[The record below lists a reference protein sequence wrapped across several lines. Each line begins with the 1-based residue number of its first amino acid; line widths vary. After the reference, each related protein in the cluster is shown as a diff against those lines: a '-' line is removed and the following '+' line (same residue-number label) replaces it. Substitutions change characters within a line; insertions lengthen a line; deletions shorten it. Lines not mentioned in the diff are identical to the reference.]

1 MHAIIGLFENHQ
13 DSLFSEYES
22 LVLANISLVMSEQK
36 SNNSSEQALSE
47 SLLEANNSEI
57 TDKQAQSLTA
67 SSTLSKA
74 LKKEIN
80 GPKGLEPT
88 RYGDWES
95 KGRCYDF

>member
-1 MHAIIGLFENHQ
+1 
-13 DSLFSEYES
+13 
-22 LVLANISLVMSEQK
+22 MSEQK
-36 SNNSSEQALSE
+36 SNNSVERLSE
-47 SLLEANNSEI
+47 PASSENLLVANNSETVSI
-57 TDKQAQSLTA
+57 ETNDLETGHLVTNDKQGRSLPA
-67 SSTLSKA
+67 SSSPTEA